1 MPPNKRQLNT
11 VFQKYALFPHMTIA
25 ENIAFGLKIKGKTKS
40 YIQDKI
46 RYALKLVNLDGYE
59 NRMPD
64 SLSGGQQQRIAIARA
79 ILKNAPIVILDEAT
93 SFTDP
98 ENEAKI
104 QEAIAELTRGKTL
117 LVIAHRLSTVQNSN
131 AIMVLEHGRII
142 ERGSHEELIALKGKY
157 YQLYTGAF
165 ELE

>member
-64 SLSGGQQQRIAIARA
+64 SLSCLLYTSAWR
-79 ILKNAPIVILDEAT
+79 AT
-93 SFTDP
+93 SAAVP
-98 ENEAKI
+98 
-104 QEAIAELTRGKTL
+104 G
-117 LVIAHRLSTVQNSN
+117 
-131 AIMVLEHGRII
+131 
-142 ERGSHEELIALKGKY
+142 
-157 YQLYTGAF
+157 
-165 ELE
+165 